1 MSVMISESEKI
12 RLKNIPVERVAE
24 ALGLDVT
31 RHHCLCFGHDDHHP
45 SLVFNVR
52 NNTWKCYACGIYGDS
67 ISLVQQKQ
75 GVGFV
80 DACSWLG
87 ARFGIMINND
97 EGAVPVVVPK
107 AAAQSRP
114 AAKEKD
120 EAAAPDV
127 EVQKRGCTRVQNSI
141 FIADLPVKVYE
152 QIQQDLKEVQGC
164 YDNHDS
170 ILVVPVPAEHLRSM
184 CIIGRDIDLDTIMKA
199 KSTLF
204 F

>member
-1 MSVMISESEKI
+1 MGRRKYTDLPLPEVIRRLKDATMDTSKRIRSESVRGVGDEC
-12 RLKNIPVERVAE
+12 E
-24 ALGLDVT
+24 
-31 RHHCLCFGHDDHHP
+31 
-45 SLVFNVR
+45 SLEVRVR
-52 NNTWKCYACGIYGDS
+52 NLMGIINDKERPKDYMQFFIMYDIES
-67 ISLVQQKQ
+67 DKVRTLISKYL
-75 GVGFV
+75 
-80 DACSWLG
+80 
-87 ARFGIMINND
+87 
-97 EGAVPVVVPK
+97 
-107 AAAQSRP
+107 
-114 AAKEKD
+114 
-120 EAAAPDV
+120 
-127 EVQKRGCTRVQNSI
+127 QKRGCTRVQNSI